1 MKLKIVQV
9 VGLNTDQKAAQVTS
23 SSLNGD
29 NTFLAVLDL
38 SSDDAFTRGRQFL
51 TEISDFYFDF
61 EGSPADKLKA
71 TFSHATEKFAQ
82 DEFSLL
88 LASISGK
95 VLYFI
100 FKGEVEIYLKRNVKL
115 TSLISVGSSEQLV
128 SGFLQPDDKLLFSTQ
143 SLVNFLNQDLEKSL
157 NLPLESFEEEITDRI
172 GASNLENQS
181 LAGLVVATEQVES
194 QVADGEESISDSLNV
209 PSELGSNTNKLLP
222 LGINLVTKAAS
233 LIKNYFPK
241 SGRSRLIIAIILILI
256 IGLGVGFKIKASKDG
271 EQLAAF
277 NQALQKAKD
286 DFNAA
291 KGLVSLN
298 PAEAKSKLDLAKNE
312 LNQALSIKPKDS
324 EALEFKKQIEQE
336 TDSILQQSSVSN
348 FPLFLDTDLVK
359 KNFRATQMSLSAG
372 KLLLLDPAVKTL
384 VTIDVSK
391 KSNQILAGSEKLGE
405 AQFASLNGGLAFVYS
420 EDKGVLR
427 VDSANQ
433 KVTTVDKKDEDL
445 NKIADIYGFGGNV
458 YLLDLN
464 GKIWKYLPTN
474 DGYSSK
480 REYLSKNTKA
490 DFSDALRMQIESSIY
505 ILKRGGE
512 ILRFTRGDK
521 DNFSYDGL
529 DKGVKDPKSIFVS
542 SDTENLY
549 VLDSGN
555 SRLLI
560 LTKTGSYKGQMNGSG
575 FATASDLIVD
585 EKGKKVYLLDGSK
598 IYTVDLK

>member
-9 VGLNTDQKAAQVTS
+9 VGLNTDQKAAQVAS

-71 TFSHATEKFAQ
+71 TFSHAAEKFAQ

-100 FKGEVEIYLKRNVKL
+100 FKGGVEIYLKRNMKL

-194 QVADGEESISDSLNV
+194 QVADGKEEIPGLQNEESISA
-209 PSELGSNTNKLLP
+209 TNKLLP

-359 KNFRATQMSLSAG
+359 KNFRATQMSLSVG

-384 VTIDVSK
+384 VTIDLAK

-420 EDKGVLR
+420 EDKGALR

-521 DNFSYDGL
+521 DNFSYGGL

-575 FATASDLIVD
+575 FATASDLVVD

-598 IYTVDLK
+598 IYSVDLK